1 MATTVVG
8 VSAPLRAGGVEHGIR
23 RKIDSGSC
31 RHEQQRRVPEP
42 LRRPLR
48 ASPAV
53 ARSRSRAAASAG
65 PSAPT
70 AAAARETTASARAA
84 RVRSTPLTQDG
95 APAPERGS
103 ADAEKVVVF
112 HAQAHHELDLGALA
126 ERPPARPLARTDVHD
141 PPAGRHQPGARPLPR
156 HELPWRCEIRT
167 SCEAGLREPAL
178 ELLALDVRGGRSG
191 ELVEDNAV
199 VLAEAEVGHARHVL
213 VQRER
218 PPGTR
223 VLERSV
229 HALRDAVERDG
240 ERPGDGAQRGARQ
253 LRREPAEGLD
263 GVPHEAVVLEAV
275 EPHRDRP
282 PGPQIAGA
290 ARESPRAGPGDG
302 GGRQS
307 SR

>member
-1 MATTVVG
+1 M
-8 VSAPLRAGGVEHGIR
+8 L
-23 RKIDSGSC
+23 
-31 RHEQQRRVPEP
+31 
-42 LRRPLR
+42 
-48 ASPAV
+48 
-53 ARSRSRAAASAG
+53 
-65 PSAPT
+65 
-70 AAAARETTASARAA
+70 
-84 RVRSTPLTQDG
+84 
-95 APAPERGS
+95 
-103 ADAEKVVVF
+103 

-167 SCEAGLREPAL
+167 SCEAGLGEPAL

-275 EPHRDRP
+275 EPDRDRP
-282 PGPQIAGA
+282 PGPQIREERAKAFVRVGEMVEDADRVDEVEASTLGRIAEREPQEVALHDMDVAERRKVRPRGLDGA
-290 ARESPRAGPGDG
+290 AQVHGDDLPGTEAGGEVRVPSGAAAGVQDALAREEGAVDG
-302 GGRQS
+302 V
-307 SR
+307 